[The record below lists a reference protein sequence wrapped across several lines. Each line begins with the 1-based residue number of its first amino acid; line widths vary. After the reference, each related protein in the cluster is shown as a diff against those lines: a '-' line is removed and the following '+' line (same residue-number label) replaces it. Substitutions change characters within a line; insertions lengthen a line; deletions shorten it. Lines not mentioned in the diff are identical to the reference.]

1 MTTTHFEADL
11 PVTDVDVLVA
21 GGGCA
26 GFGAALAAARGGART
41 LLVEQA
47 GFVGGILT
55 RVGNPWF
62 DGIAHLGSGRLAVG
76 GIPVEVLQRLGLAT
90 VGQTHLEHPFLPLD
104 PEAFKHV
111 ADEMLTEQGDSLD
124 LLFHTSVAGV
134 RAAAGRVDEVVLANK
149 AGLTAVRP
157 KVTIDTTGDGDVA
170 AWAGAPIERSTPMQ
184 PLTLHFRVGN
194 VEDTDTLTSRMREVV
209 EDLHD
214 SGEIGLYFFHAEHD
228 DFAHAPDELVFNITR
243 MPGDGTDPADLT
255 AAEIRGR
262 KDANALVRAWRE
274 RVPEFRSA
282 YLIYSGPSVGVR
294 ETRRIVGDYQLTE
307 DDIRTSRRFPDTVL
321 KGVFYVDIHPTDRA
335 GTHDYDA
342 WTPEPYDI
350 PFRTLLPQGW
360 DDLLV
365 AGRCHSATR
374 RAAGSSRVTATA
386 MAMGQAAGTAAALAV
401 VSDTRVRDLDT
412 NALQNALRAAGAIL
426 D

>member
-1 MTTTHFEADL
+1 MTHTQFAADL
-11 PVTDVDVLVA
+11 PVSDVDVLVA

-41 LLVEQA
+41 LLVEQS
-47 GFVGGILT
+47 GFIGGILT

-62 DGIAHLGSGRLAVG
+62 DGVAHLTTGRIALG
-76 GIPVEVLQRLGLAT
+76 GIPIEVLQRLGLAEPE
-90 VGQTHLEHPFLPLD
+90 QTHLDHPFLPID

-111 ADEMLTEQGDSLD
+111 ADQMLMEQHDNLD
-124 LLFHTSVAGV
+124 VLFHTSVAAV
-134 RAAAGRVDEVVLANK
+134 RAGAGRVDEVVLANK
-149 AGLTAVRP
+149 AGLSAVRA
-157 KVTIDTTGDGDVA
+157 KVTIDATGDGDVA
-170 AWAGAPIERSTPMQ
+170 AWAGAPVERSVPMQ

-194 VEDTDTLTSRMREVV
+194 VEETDTLTPRMREVV
-209 EDLHD
+209 EDLHET
-214 SGEIGLYFFHAEHD
+214 GAIGLYFFHAEHD

-243 MPGDGTDPADLT
+243 IPGDGTDPADLT
-255 AAEIRGR
+255 AAEMRGR
-262 KDANALVRAWRE
+262 KDAHVLVSAWRE
-274 RVPEFRSA
+274 RVPEFRNA

-307 DDIRTSRRFPDTVL
+307 DDIRSGRRFEDAVL
-321 KGVFYVDIHPTDRA
+321 QGVFYVDVHPSDRA

-342 WTPEPYDI
+342 WTPDPYDI
-350 PFRTLLPQGW
+350 PFRTLLPRGW

-401 VSDTRVRDLDT
+401 ASGSRVRDLDT
-412 NALQNALRAAGAIL
+412 QTLQNALRADGVIL
-426 D
+426 N